1 MLLVGFDFVK
11 TFCLYMLFVWNHYEG
26 DTAEDNE
33 YVSDIAIST
42 LSIQFPK
49 KALLLKSFEFNVL
62 AHHEEWMSISMLG
75 LSWSRKTGSFYETF
89 DVPADTR
96 SLADLGFDL
105 SIHCEALKGG
115 VFFAVWHSVASYGAL
130 CPCLHPVATGYG
142 FDF

>member
-1 MLLVGFDFVK
+1 
-11 TFCLYMLFVWNHYEG
+11 MLFVWNHYEG

-33 YVSDIAIST
+33 YVSGIAIST

-49 KALLLKSFEFNVL
+49 KALLLKSFE

-96 SLADLGFDL
+96 SLADLGFGMT
-105 SIHCEALKGG
+105 AKK
-115 VFFAVWHSVASYGAL
+115 
-130 CPCLHPVATGYG
+130 P
-142 FDF
+142 